1 MTQRDLDTAV
11 AVATGER
18 PSVIR
23 RRGFGIAD
31 PLDVNFDPE
40 PDDVPPHWLEWQQMQ
55 EEEQSHQAMHGYRN
69 PHGK

>member
-40 PDDVPPHWLEWQQMQ
+40 PSDVPPQWLEWEQMY
-55 EEEQSHQAMHGYRN
+55 EEQQLRSIHSRRHPNGA
-69 PHGK
+69 